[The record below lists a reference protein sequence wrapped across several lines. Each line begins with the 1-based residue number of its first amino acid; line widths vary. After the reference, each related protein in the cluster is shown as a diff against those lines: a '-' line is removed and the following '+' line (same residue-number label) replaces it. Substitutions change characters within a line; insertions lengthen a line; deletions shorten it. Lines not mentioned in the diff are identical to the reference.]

1 MDPCKHLCCGE
12 ATLAHHEDQVRVL
25 PPDGQRVSI
34 PRLKGLSHVRNGLTI
49 FRIKSRVELISI
61 DRLHV
66 HIAGLAEQG
75 GDVGIFL
82 LTLRRTWEK
91 QEKKQ

>member
-1 MDPCKHLCCGE
+1 MYH
-12 ATLAHHEDQVRVL
+12 
-25 PPDGQRVSI
+25 I
-34 PRLKGLSHVRNGLTI
+34 RNGLAI

-75 GDVGIFL
+75 GGGVGIFL
-82 LTLRRTWEK
+82 LTLRGTWEK

>member
-1 MDPCKHLCCGE
+1 MDPCKHLCGGE
-12 ATLAHHEDQVRVL
+12 AALAHHEDQVRVL
-25 PPDGQRVSI
+25 PPDGQCVSI
-34 PRLKGLSHVRNGLTI
+34 PRPKGVSHIRNGLAI

-61 DRLHV
+61 DCLHV
-66 HIAGLAEQG
+66 HIAGLAEQR

-82 LTLRRTWEK
+82 LTLRGAWEK